1 MIHLAE
7 RRLLP
12 DRLIRVGIR
21 RLLAARLRGE
31 RRRSRAARRL
41 DTADFAASLRGEPVA
56 VETRAANDQHYEVP
70 TAFFERVLGPRLKY
84 SCCFY
89 ERDDDALEQAETK
102 MLRLT
107 CQRAALEDGMDVL
120 ELGCGWGSLSLW
132 IAERYPRSRILAI
145 SNSGTQRAYIQEQCR
160 QRGLT
165 NLEVRTA
172 DARDFDTDRKF
183 DRVLS
188 VEMFEHMR
196 NYELLFRRIAGWL
209 RDEGKMF
216 VHIFCHRHL
225 AYRFETEGRDDW
237 MGRHFFT
244 GGIMPSVDL
253 FAHFADDLAVQR
265 QWEVGGLQYARTC
278 EHWLVNLDRNRE
290 ALLRVLADTGARDKP
305 QILLQRWRM
314 FFMACAEL
322 FAYAGGTEWFV
333 AHYLFQ
339 HARAASEPVPA
350 PQTSTG

>member
-1 MIHLAE
+1 
-7 RRLLP
+7 
-12 DRLIRVGIR
+12 
-21 RLLAARLRGE
+21 
-31 RRRSRAARRL
+31 
-41 DTADFAASLRGEPVA
+41 
-56 VETRAANDQHYEVP
+56 
-70 TAFFERVLGPRLKY
+70 LKY

-107 CQRAALEDGMDVL
+107 CQRAGLEDGMDLL

-132 IAERYPRSRILAI
+132 IAEQYPQSRILAI
-145 SNSGTQRAYIQEQCR
+145 SNSGTQRAFIQEQCR
-160 QRGLT
+160 QGGLT

-196 NYELLFRRIAGWL
+196 NYDLLFRRIAGWL
-209 RDEGKMF
+209 RSEGKLF

-225 AYRFETEGRDDW
+225 AYRFETAGRNDW

-244 GGIMPSVDL
+244 GGIMPAVNL
-253 FAHFADDLAVQR
+253 FAHFPDDLTLQR

-278 EHWLVNLDRNRE
+278 EDWLVNLDRNRE
-290 ALLRVLADTGARDKP
+290 ALLRVLADTGARDKSP
-305 QILLQRWRM
+305 ILLQRWRM
-314 FFMACAEL
+314 FLMACAEL

-339 HARAASEPVPA
+339 HARAATEPVPR
-350 PQTSTG
+350 PGRSTTAASPA